1 MTNVESRSSQIAS
14 AFTACCLCSTLHNRL
29 VVCALSVYVICRSFC
44 VYICNRLERDLIA
57 TLVVFRPIQHGN
69 ARHPNTTASAP
80 DNSRS
85 RGRQSRHDVVRGD
98 PSARVDHVAA
108 EMYAQEPREKSRSAS
123 RDKKH
128 RSRSAAY
135 LNRFA
140 HVFNRDICLIHNK
153 APVSV
158 IWCC

>member
-1 MTNVESRSSQIAS
+1 M
-14 AFTACCLCSTLHNRL
+14 
-29 VVCALSVYVICRSFC
+29 ICRSFC